1 MTEECSRR
9 ANYRGFVHTIVFRQ
23 QNKEGTALGSESGY
37 KFAQNVIVLER
48 AKVKD
53 GDTGIDFSDHFN
65 QVLAPGEEP
74 RSFIVRPGD
83 IAPVVL
89 FRIKYTN
96 DGYPGKCAV
105 LFDGERFMFTGPIE
119 PQSRWEDLVPLKAPP
134 RPYR

>member
-1 MTEECSRR
+1 
-9 ANYRGFVHTIVFRQ
+9 
-23 QNKEGTALGSESGY
+23 
-37 KFAQNVIVLER
+37 
-48 AKVKD
+48 
-53 GDTGIDFSDHFN
+53 
-65 QVLAPGEEP
+65 VLAPGEEP
-74 RSFIVRPGD
+74 RSFVVRPGD